1 MQSLKSRKV
10 DAGQLGVKRHWLARV
25 APVAAL
31 MLLAAKP
38 AWAGHWEEVPL
49 PQPDDC
55 TYQTELARRYKGTY
69 TFDKSEGL
77 APNVQFFPTDE
88 KDKVQDIA
96 TRPDSLWASDST
108 SGGHLHIDYDVQRR
122 SIFRWVRDRIGYNT
136 DDPNDNPP
144 ESLVL
149 KITSSASAS
158 SDRHKPLKGDAG
170 TSNAVASADGVAA
183 TSTERVEVA
192 PDGSETLHTEAATS
206 VTKRHPWPA
215 GKDVVEGPW
224 VPMNAKI
231 YVSGGRYSS
240 SSSSSS
246 SSGEGGGD
254 QQTPLWSLASA
265 GYSYLAE
272 IDNRGVRLSRPGAI
286 GETYDAATN
295 TTTGDTRYS
304 YVKNM
309 VGGWPSFSQPNT
321 QSFAAALIG
330 EWPTASNSADG
341 TVSPYVNWSWSWSDP
356 NMTRTY
362 NQKEM
367 PYGSLRLQNMDEH
380 GETSEWVGSPTGMQT
395 QNLSYTVTD
404 RTDGATA
411 TAKYVLRV
419 HDEIEK
425 VSEATGIVTASG
437 PLWGSDQSGTTDANS
452 LWIIRGPAAEGS
464 REFSKGHSS
473 SSGWSVSV
481 GSETD
486 LPFGKIKGPLGFS
499 GEYHSDHSED
509 ASGTIIS
516 PAVDAGYFI
525 YPIFSHHYNRKTVSF
540 RHYTPAGEHKIGLG
554 PADPL
559 HKALADQYAGSDMS
573 WSSPQDETTTPI
585 PIYDPNAP
593 PVTTPNP

>member
-295 TTTGDTRYS
+295 TTTGDTTYS
-304 YVKNM
+304 YYLEGN
-309 VGGWPSFSQPNT
+309 
-321 QSFAAALIG
+321 
-330 EWPTASNSADG
+330 PTPVANWQQFNSAVIG
-341 TVSPYVNWSWSWSDP
+341 FNPSTPSHWSWAPSGGNQSTPQTWNNSAQYMP
-356 NMTRTY
+356 TGSRFLSANGQWLGTPSGVGTRT
-362 NQKEM
+362 
-367 PYGSLRLQNMDEH
+367 
-380 GETSEWVGSPTGMQT
+380 
-395 QNLSYTVTD
+395 VTYSATD
-404 RTDGATA
+404 ADGATA

-419 HDEIEK
+419 HDE
-425 VSEATGIVTASG
+425 VEAGAPVVTHVEARC
-437 PLWGSDQSGTTDANS
+437 PVWGSDPNGSQSGNG
-452 LWIIRGPAAEGS
+452 LFIIDGYAASAS
-464 REFSKGHSS
+464 REFTTGHSS
-473 SSGWSVSV
+473 SSGWSAGVSP
-481 GSETD
+481 SADIE
-486 LPFGKIKGPLGFS
+486 FEKIKGSLGFNF
-499 GEYHSDHSED
+499 EIHSDHSAD
-509 ASGTIIS
+509 TSGTAIS
-516 PAVDAGYFI
+516 PEVPAGRFT
-525 YPIFSHHYNRKTVSF
+525 YPIAIHKYNRTTVSF
-540 RHYTPAGEHKIGLG
+540 RHFTPAGEHILTQDIGFGLEEH
-554 PADPL
+554 PL
-559 HKALADQYAGSDMS
+559 HKAVADNYVGSDLTWADPVDS
-573 WSSPQDETTTPI
+573 NSTPYPDIGSYPPATTP
-585 PIYDPNAP
+585 AP
-593 PVTTPNP
+593 